1 MAQQVVVVVQV
12 GVKVLQAKQMDHQDM
27 KLVVLALV
35 LVLDPQLSTIQD
47 GTVVVGH
54 LSVVEVVEVEVVV
67 ETDIMALV
75 VVKLMVKVKDQ
86 VLELL
91 DYMELLV
98 VVVVVVMA
106 ALRVVEKV

>member
-67 ETDIMALV
+67 ETDTMALV